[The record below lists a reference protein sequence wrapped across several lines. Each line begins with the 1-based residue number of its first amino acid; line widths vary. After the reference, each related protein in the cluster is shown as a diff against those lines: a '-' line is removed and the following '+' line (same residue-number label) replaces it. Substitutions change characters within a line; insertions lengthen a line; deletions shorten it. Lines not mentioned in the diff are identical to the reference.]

1 MVPPRVNIWRYVLL
15 FFENEIPHQHLKVLY
30 QDFLVD
36 VFSRLYLLSYVLKI
50 KDVFRDRFL
59 VLTDGIKIFA
69 LEFFDFQQLVD
80 VPNEILELTS
90 NTVQLLSNVL
100 IHLMKFLV
108 LIIEFLV
115 FKLMVITLSDNST
128 FDFES
133 RNLFVF
139 QFELLLLN
147 LHDSV
152 VLNNF

>member
-1 MVPPRVNIWRYVLL
+1 
-15 FFENEIPHQHLKVLY
+15 
-30 QDFLVD
+30 
-36 VFSRLYLLSYVLKI
+36 LKI

-90 NTVQLLSNVL
+90 NTVELLSNVL

-152 VLNNF
+152 VLNYF